1 MQAVGLQSSAPR
13 GGSARPSAGSKGM
26 QGQSEGEKEAGRRRR
41 GWLCCVCAALP
52 ADQPRSFP
60 GALRAHGPET
70 TGVLAGHPGARGRDT
85 DSHLPLPAARPPSRR
100 SAGVRLE
107 QGRAGPVT
115 LKGGAPC
122 ARLPSGGQAG
132 SGRTSVLKYGMKGVA
147 VCTDSTAERGGRCSR
162 VSRPGPSAARPRG
175 LQGGPEAKGWAEKG
189 GAERGAGR
197 PTSPSLLLRPPSCL
211 PPSEGRAVAGMSARV
226 RASLSRVF
234 LGACG
239 TFARMIG
246 TVAQSP
252 MTRKPGRSCQDQ
264 GTPGLSRPRPRSLF
278 PRGVPGMR
286 SLSGCGYSARGRE
299 GRGPRQ
305 KWAGL
310 PASAAP
316 PAVKMLLSP

>member
-26 QGQSEGEKEAGRRRR
+26 QGQSEGQKEAGRRRR

-175 LQGGPEAKGWAEKG
+175 LQGGPESQGLG
-189 GAERGAGR
+189 GEGRRREGRGA
-197 PTSPSLLLRPPSCL
+197 PHQPQPPPPPSLLPSALRGQGC
-211 PPSEGRAVAGMSARV
+211 GRDECQSARFFVSCVSRGV
-226 RASLSRVF
+226 RHLCENDWHRRSEPDDPEAGQVLPGPGNSRLVPTPV
-234 LGACG
+234 AVSQ
-239 TFARMIG
+239 RRSRN
-246 TVAQSP
+246 AQSLQLW
-252 MTRKPGRSCQDQ
+252 GRE
-264 GTPGLSRPRPRSLF
+264 
-278 PRGVPGMR
+278 
-286 SLSGCGYSARGRE
+286 E

>member
-226 RASLSRVF
+226 RRFFVSCVSRGVRH
-234 LGACG
+234 LCENDWHRRSEPDDPEAGQVLPGPGNSRLVPTSTQVAVSQ
-239 TFARMIG
+239 RRSRN
-246 TVAQSP
+246 AQSLQLW
-252 MTRKPGRSCQDQ
+252 GRE
-264 GTPGLSRPRPRSLF
+264 
-278 PRGVPGMR
+278 
-286 SLSGCGYSARGRE
+286 E

-310 PASAAP
+310 LASAAP

>member
-211 PPSEGRAVAGMSARV
+211 PPSKGRAVAGMSARV
-226 RASLSRVF
+226 RRFFVSCVSRGVRH
-234 LGACG
+234 LCENDWQRRSEPDDPE
-239 TFARMIG
+239 ARHVLPG
-246 TVAQSP
+246 PGNSRLVPTSTSTPVAVSQRRSRNAQSL
-252 MTRKPGRSCQDQ
+252 RLRILRAGPGGAGSPAGVGGAPSVCGSSC
-264 GTPGLSRPRPRSLF
+264 G
-278 PRGVPGMR
+278 
-286 SLSGCGYSARGRE
+286 
-299 GRGPRQ
+299 
-305 KWAGL
+305 
-310 PASAAP
+310 
-316 PAVKMLLSP
+316 